1 MAPLLGLLPSP
12 LLGRAVWAPVAHQ
25 LSRGGW
31 SVVIASAAVTSPR
44 TPSEALH
51 AFVGALPADRDL
63 VLIPHSNAGLYVPAL
78 AQQCRVVANLFVDA
92 GVPPAHG
99 SVRLAPPGLYDLLAE
114 RADDDGLLP
123 PWTQWWD
130 EADIAALFSDDQARQ
145 RVEREQHRLP
155 LAYFDESLPVP
166 QGWDNVPCAYLAFG
180 ETYARE
186 KVEAARR
193 SWPVRT
199 LSGEHLHMLSHPET
213 VTAEICDLLAA
224 LGMTDNSR

>member
-1 MAPLLGLLPSP
+1 MLGLLPSP

-78 AQQCRVVANLFVDA
+78 AQQRRVVANVFVDA
-92 GVPPAHG
+92 AVPPAHG

-130 EADIAALFSDDQARQ
+130 ETDIAALFPDDQAREQ
-145 RVEREQHRLP
+145 VEREQHRLP
-155 LAYFDESLPVP
+155 LAYFSESLPVP
-166 QGWDNVPCAYLAFG
+166 EGWDNVPCAYLAFG

-186 KVEAARR
+186 QAQATNRG
-193 SWPVRT
+193 WPVRT
-199 LSGEHLHMLSHPET
+199 LPGGHLHMLNDPKT
-213 VTAEICDLLAA
+213 VTAEICALLAA
-224 LGMTDNSR
+224 ERMTDSRR